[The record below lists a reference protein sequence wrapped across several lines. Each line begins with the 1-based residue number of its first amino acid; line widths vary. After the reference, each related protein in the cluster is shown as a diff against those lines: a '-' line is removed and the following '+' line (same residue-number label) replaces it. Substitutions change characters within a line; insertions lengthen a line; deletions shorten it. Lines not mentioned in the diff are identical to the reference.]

1 MCLGGCMYQLQLET
15 SPNNGVYESTVQL
28 ISGIPKVNQQLSRVN
43 EYNDQSDCIRTT
55 HPLLREFCFCHGA
68 TASKT

>member
-1 MCLGGCMYQLQLET
+1 MYQLQLET

-43 EYNDQSDCIRTT
+43 EYNDQSDCIRKT

-68 TASKT
+68 SASKT